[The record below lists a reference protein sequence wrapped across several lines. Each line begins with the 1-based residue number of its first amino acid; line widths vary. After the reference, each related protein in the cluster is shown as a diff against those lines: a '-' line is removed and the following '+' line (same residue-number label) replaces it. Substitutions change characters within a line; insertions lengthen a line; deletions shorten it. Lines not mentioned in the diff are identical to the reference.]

1 MGRHSSR
8 EQWPFYRSV
17 LGWFLPWAVVA
28 AIIGAAVWVG
38 VDALI
43 GKAQINSPLA
53 ARPPQSARPR
63 PASSSPVSPEPSPT
77 QEASASARQKPS
89 PSKASP
95 KPPPL
100 ITAGMSMQIL
110 NATTSAEA
118 DDKIADRLAELG
130 FDVEAIGA
138 SSKQYA
144 RTTVFWS
151 YDDAREA
158 AERLAAKF
166 GWVAEPKPE
175 NLSATVDLH
184 VVVGAD
190 EI

>member
-1 MGRHSSR
+1 MGRHSTR

-43 GKAQINSPLA
+43 GKAQINSPLV
-53 ARPPQSARPR
+53 AR
-63 PASSSPVSPEPSPT
+63 PEPSPKPT
-77 QEASASARQKPS
+77 PTASPTPSESPSPSPKPS
-89 PSKASP
+89 PKP
-95 KPPPL
+95 KPRATGDRGRDRAL
-100 ITAGMSMQIL
+100 ITEGMSLQIL

-118 DDKIADRLAELG
+118 DDKIADRLAGLG

-138 SSKQYA
+138 SSKQYP

-151 YDDAREA
+151 YEDAREA
-158 AERLAAKF
+158 AERLAARF
-166 GWVAEPKPE
+166 GWIAAVKPE

-190 EI
+190 EA